1 MPHRRQL
8 GGITYQDHSAAYAA
22 ADIADEV
29 LQQISC
35 PECRLRLCA
44 SVNAD
49 ERDLIHDK
57 ECIFGFVGG
66 KREQAEAVISD
77 RFLTVNLFMNRI
89 GRTA

>member
-1 MPHRRQL
+1 MSDRGKL
-8 GGITYQDHSAAYAA
+8 GGIAYQDHSTAYAA
-22 ADIADEV
+22 ADIADEI

-35 PECRLRLCA
+35 PECRLGLCA

-77 RFLTVNLFMNRI
+77 RFLTVNLFMNRV

>member
-1 MPHRRQL
+1 MSDRGKL

-22 ADIADEV
+22 ADIADEI

-35 PECRLRLCA
+35 PECRLGLRT

-57 ECIFGFVGG
+57 ECIFGFVWG
-66 KREQAEAVISD
+66 KRELAEAVITD
-77 RFLTVNLFMNRI
+77 RFLTVNLFMNRV